1 MDKVLYTPKQF
12 LSHAQCKRLIK
23 KDREWVK
30 GYSLKNNQVYRTDLV
45 SVFKDSELSVFLGN
59 RMQSLL
65 SNPVDRCS
73 DIFHLCCFVPETF
86 QSWHADKEGNV
97 GLTVRSRT
105 VIISL
110 TSALGTVVE
119 TKNSAHVL
127 EAGYGIEIPSTVE
140 YQIQGPRKLAGRK
153 NDFYVLIGW
162 GLHKTV
168 N

>member
-12 LSHAQCKRLIK
+12 LSHTQCKRLIK

-97 GLTVRSRT
+97 GLTQKSRT
-105 VIISL
+105 IIIGL

-119 TKNSAHVL
+119 TGRSAFVL

-140 YQIQGPRKLAGRK
+140 YQIQGPRKLAGRH
-153 NDFYVLIGW
+153 FYVLIGW